1 MFYLRSI
8 HGFYAA
14 ALLELGGLLAG
25 GGEGGAGGRGREAGD
40 LWSLPLLPGG
50 DSLRGISLL
59 DKQKQ

>member
-25 GGEGGAGGRGREAGD
+25 GGEGGAGGRGGEAGSGRLD
-40 LWSLPLLPGG
+40 PGLLF
-50 DSLRGISLL
+50 RGHASPTTL
-59 DKQKQ
+59 